1 MEYEYIDH
9 LTEYMKERVA
19 KLIKDYRNSLP
30 QELSELPDD
39 RIIALITN
47 GATPILRKIE
57 DDAITA
63 AIEKVSN
70 LIRYSKA
77 HK

>member
-9 LTEYMKERVA
+9 LTEYMKERVT

>member
-1 MEYEYIDH
+1 MEYKYIDH
-9 LTEYMKERVA
+9 LTEYMKERVT

>member
-9 LTEYMKERVA
+9 LTEYMKERVT

-70 LIRYSKA
+70 LIRCLKA